1 MTSSPP
7 PRPTPGKSRR
17 EFLGT
22 LASGL
27 GVSAAGLAAAPRAS
41 ARPLATTWNLRA
53 VQTSY
58 DFADGTALP
67 FFRFA
72 PSGGGGRRGQL
83 PYFEA
88 TEGDAVDVIIN
99 NQLPIALRPAL
110 IGVAEGPEIAAGT
123 SGVFSFTMPPA
134 GSYLFGHAPPRF
146 SSRSHGPVAHPT
158 HSGLSASVTSRPTS
172 GQQELYNGG
181 PTFDREYG
189 LIYEDADS
197 RINQTMGGTTPS
209 RTKPY
214 EPNYFTVNGLAFPDS
229 ASDPDTIVSGSL
241 GEDILIRFGNFGRMR
256 QSIHFHGYH
265 AQIVTQ
271 NTVPDATMPPKD
283 TIAVPYHTT
292 VDVILTP
299 NQAGVYP
306 LHPHSLTA
314 VTANGFYPLGALA
327 LIDIT

>member
-1 MTSSPP
+1 MTSSH
-7 PRPTPGKSRR
+7 PTQPENGASRR

-22 LASGL
+22 LATGL
-27 GVSAAGLAAAPRAS
+27 GVTAAGLAAAPRAS
-41 ARPLATTWNLRA
+41 ARPQAIVWNLRA
-53 VQTSY
+53 IPTSY
-58 DFADGTALP
+58 TFADGTVLP

-72 PSGGGGRRGQL
+72 PGGGGGRRGQL

-88 TEGDAVDVIIN
+88 TEGDAVDVVID
-99 NQLPIALRPAL
+99 NQLPIALQPAL
-110 IGVAEGPEIAAGT
+110 IGLAQGAEIAPGA

-134 GSYLFGHAPPRF
+134 GSYLFGQAPARF

-189 LIYEDADS
+189 LIYEDADD
-197 RINQTMGGTTPS
+197 RVNQTMGGATPT

-214 EPNYFTVNGLAFPDS
+214 EPNFFTVNGLAFPDS
-229 ASDPDTIVSGSL
+229 SADPDTAVVGSV

-256 QSIHFHGYH
+256 QCIHFHGYH
-265 AQIVTQ
+265 AQIVAQ
-271 NTVPDATMPPKD
+271 NAVPDATMPPKD

-299 NQAGVYP
+299 HQVGVYP

-314 VTANGFYPLGALA
+314 TTANGFYPLGALA